1 MRIFYFQH
9 FYVIILDLGKLLS
22 VCRVLTSSS
31 SWWLQNPSGLTK
43 DIYPPTFRKRAIM
56 NSLCHFEMYISFKSL
71 LPILQPRLS
80 FSKNWEPC
88 LWNSSIPKSFWTAK
102 ETINKIKG
110 ETMEWDKICNKQC
123 NQQGLNLHNIQTVHA
138 TQ

>member
-9 FYVIILDLGKLLS
+9 FYVIILDLGRLLS

-102 ETINKIKG
+102 ETIKNKA
-110 ETMEWDKICNKQC
+110 NKQAK
-123 NQQGLNLHNIQTVHA
+123 NEKTTHSIGEKSLQTMQLIG
-138 TQ
+138 T